1 MTSSTMLIGGPD
13 SGKTN
18 FIGRLW
24 VALDNKEGTLHALE
38 QPEDLSF
45 VLGVT
50 EHLCTGH
57 FAPRSELSEDRRDF
71 EILVAHKDGGPS
83 TRVLVPDI
91 SGELWR
97 NAIVDSEIDAGW
109 MSELRASNS
118 AIVFVRVDSDQD
130 VRPLDWV
137 NSMRLLAK
145 VGAEE
150 EQGLPTQILLCEFL
164 RLLESS
170 LSPCEDGGFPKV
182 SVIVAAWDRVDLET
196 FQLGPVSYL
205 EREYPLFAGK
215 LKNSESLNIQ
225 VFGLSVVGGD
235 LTSDEKYKT
244 EFLDRGISGQGW
256 VAVQRDGVWAKDLD
270 ISLPLAWAIGL

>member
-1 MTSSTMLIGGPD
+1 MLIGGPD

-45 VLGVT
+45 VLGIT
-50 EHLCTGH
+50 EHLCAGN

-71 EILVAHKDGGPS
+71 EILVAHKDGGPNTS
-83 TRVLVPDI
+83 VLVPDV

-97 NAIVDSEIDAGW
+97 KAIIEREIDPAW
-109 MSELRASNS
+109 MSELKASNS

-137 NSMRLLAK
+137 NSKRLLAK
-145 VGAEE
+145 LGAEE
-150 EQGLPTQILLCEFL
+150 EQGLPTQIMLCEFL

-170 LSPCEDGGFPKV
+170 LAYCKDVGTPRV
-182 SVIVAAWDRVDLET
+182 SVIVSAWDRVDSER
-196 FQLGPVSYL
+196 FEQGPASYL

-215 LKNSESLNIQ
+215 LKNSEYLNIQ

-235 LTSDEKYKT
+235 LTSDVIYKT

-256 VAVQRDGVWAKDLD
+256 VAVQRDGVWVKDPD
-270 ISLPLAWAIGL
+270 VALPLVWAMGL